1 MLPWEINLMP
11 CFSVKI
17 NGSQFGKFVI
27 FRGIIH
33 NQAYSEAKKSRRNQL
48 RSMTSDWIMCWY
60 PEVIKLPM
68 VDIKACMG
76 QLANVYTYYIC

>member
-1 MLPWEINLMP
+1 MLRYTLLESREIFLFNQRRKMLPWEINLMP

-33 NQAYSEAKKSRRNQL
+33 NQAYSEAKK
-48 RSMTSDWIMCWY
+48 
-60 PEVIKLPM
+60 IKKKPTKIHDL
-68 VDIKACMG
+68 
-76 QLANVYTYYIC
+76 